1 MATHSSVLAWRIPG
15 MGEPGGLPSM
25 GSHRVGHDWSD
36 LAAAA
41 AAYYSFRAEMWL
53 QELFCMSTIIFL
65 QVKCMKNTMW
75 EERYSVYGEEMLS
88 FSISVMSPASNRVK
102 GQADNYNSKF
112 LKKWNGGKGN
122 PKRQW
127 PELVTKF
134 CKRWMKTSKV
144 PQNRSVNIFF
154 EEWEGSFPHA
164 VQNNLETNCILN
176 KFSWL
181 NDVVFRDVDSGSV

>member
-15 MGEPGGLPSM
+15 RGGPGGLPSM
-25 GSHRVGHDWSD
+25 GSHRVGHDWGD

-41 AAYYSFRAEMWL
+41 AAAHCSFRVEIWL
-53 QELFCMSTIIFL
+53 QELFCTSTIIFL
-65 QVKCMKNTMW
+65 QVRFMENTMW
-75 EERYSVYGEEMLS
+75 EERCFVYGEEMLS
-88 FSISVMSPASNRVK
+88 CSISVMSPASNRVK

-154 EEWEGSFPHA
+154 EEWKGEFP
-164 VQNNLETNCILN
+164 TCSS
-176 KFSWL
+176 K
-181 NDVVFRDVDSGSV
+181 